1 MKKVYSDLLVHA
13 LPLGQHFKASLAGD
27 GLAASAI
34 LMGCNAFTYQ
44 DTPFKIEKVYRRLA
58 PPKPGEPKVAQQI
71 RDIVRDTAKYIFQIY
86 KSHVADNSNP
96 DDQPG

>member
-1 MKKVYSDLLVHA
+1 MDKVYTDLLLHA
-13 LPLGQHFKASLAGD
+13 LPLGQHFKTSLAGD

-34 LMGCNAFTYQ
+34 LMGCNAFTFQ

-71 RDIVRDTAKYIFQIY
+71 KDIVRDTAEFIFQIY
-86 KSHVADNSNP
+86 KSHDLAKQKP
-96 DDQPG
+96 DAQSG